1 MEERLMLDSPR
12 GLGDHS
18 ERREPGSFPEPK
30 RVIAPKTPGVL
41 DYFGPEE
48 LLFFEPGDADDLAV
62 RIEYAFRHPED
73 VIEIVERGQKIYQR
87 HKWSNERLRLLGLA
101 NRLLTRCKVAAPE
114 TRT

>member
-1 MEERLMLDSPR
+1 MLDSPR

-48 LLFFEPGDADDLAV
+48 LLFF
-62 RIEYAFRHPED
+62 
-73 VIEIVERGQKIYQR
+73 
-87 HKWSNERLRLLGLA
+87 
-101 NRLLTRCKVAAPE
+101 
-114 TRT
+114 